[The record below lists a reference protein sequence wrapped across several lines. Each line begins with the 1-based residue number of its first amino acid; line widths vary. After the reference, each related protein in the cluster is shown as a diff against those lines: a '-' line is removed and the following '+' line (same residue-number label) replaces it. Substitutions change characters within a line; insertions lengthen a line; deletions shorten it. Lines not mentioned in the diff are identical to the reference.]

1 MRAACD
7 LRVALPVFAAVAE
20 IRAAR
25 VRAVE
30 HALPAEGPP
39 QETFSGV
46 FHGQVQAAGFA
57 ACLEPVNQLS
67 GYQDGCYVT
76 PKDQSTNYYF
86 YMLPQGKHTIESE
99 YYIDREGEYQ
109 TGTCTIQCAYAPEF
123 CGRAKS
129 EGVIVKK

>member
-1 MRAACD
+1 MTKGELKVGD
-7 LRVALPVFAAVAE
+7 RVK
-20 IRAAR
+20 
-25 VRAVE
+25 VRLYIEADRNYDYV
-30 HALPAEGPP
+30 
-39 QETFSGV
+39 
-46 FHGQVQAAGFA
+46 QVVDKRA

-123 CGRAKS
+123 YGRAKS